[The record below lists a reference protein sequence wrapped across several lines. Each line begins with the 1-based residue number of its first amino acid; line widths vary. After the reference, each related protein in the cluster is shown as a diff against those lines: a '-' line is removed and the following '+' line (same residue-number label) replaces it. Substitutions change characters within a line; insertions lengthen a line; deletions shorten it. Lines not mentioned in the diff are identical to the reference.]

1 KCNEVCHARDQLI
14 NNLANET
21 QRKCEESFYE
31 LVDEQ
36 REVEQKTLTIAQ
48 AVQENFEALEL
59 LTKRS
64 ITKKIKSYRWSQV
77 PIEKALEVVMILK
90 NSESI

>member
-1 KCNEVCHARDQLI
+1 MWSVKQQHT
-14 NNLANET
+14 LANET
-21 QRKCEESFYE
+21 QKKCEESVYE
-31 LVDEQ
+31 LVDGQ

-64 ITKKIKSYRWSQV
+64 ITEKIKSYRWSQV